1 MDIKF
6 KMACAALALFLLM
19 GCLSSVKVD
28 KRPNLALPIYDS
40 ESNIVEYAQIDQGY
54 SVKYTRYGFNTEI
67 QELSASLTTNKTV
80 TFTLG
85 GFNSTTPTNAVNI
98 SLSEL
103 LNLLKSAREQ
113 QETTR

>member
-1 MDIKF
+1 MRKILF
-6 KMACAALALFLLM
+6 ALCVLFS
-19 GCLSSVKVD
+19 GCMSSVKVD
-28 KRPNLALPIYDS
+28 KRPNLALPIYDL

-103 LNLLKSAREQ
+103 LNLLKIARES
-113 QETTR
+113 EEMSK

>member
-1 MDIKF
+1 MRKAI
-6 KMACAALALFLLM
+6 AILLLFT
-19 GCLSSVKVD
+19 GCMSSVKVD

-40 ESNIVEYAQIDQGY
+40 TSNIVEYVQIDQGY
-54 SVKYTRYGFNTEI
+54 SVKYTKWGFNTEI

-103 LNLLKSAREQ
+103 LNLLKLAREQ
-113 QETTR
+113 QETPR